1 MIGFPWVFLVTGGEG
16 LTHSS
21 VGSSSGSALGPSD
34 SVGLDCGRL
43 ETSAKHNIGSI
54 STSGLLVKATVNSWS
69 GPEGNSNGVS
79 NTAGCTSGWAGLAVK
94 DSSLSLAIWLC
105 WEYRYGVLQSRLPRL
120 DQASGVRFPPDHAS
134 GVECP
139 RWPTSGLGGLAENS
153 GSPGLNIASGSQSLS
168 TCVAV
173 LQNQDSRA
181 SICPHAQSLA
191 LPGVTLDL
199 ISHWS
204 RFG

>member
-94 DSSLSLAIWLC
+94 DSSISTGYLVVLGISVWGSAISAT
-105 WEYRYGVLQSRLPRL
+105 EAG
-120 DQASGVRFPPDHAS
+120 SGI
-134 GVECP
+134 
-139 RWPTSGLGGLAENS
+139 GGEIS
-153 GSPGLNIASGSQSLS
+153 TGSCIRGGMS
-168 TCVAV
+168 TMANV
-173 LQNQDSRA
+173 
-181 SICPHAQSLA
+181 
-191 LPGVTLDL
+191 
-199 ISHWS
+199 WS
-204 RFG
+204 WRTG